1 MASGSCAVNRSQN
14 WRPVVKTSR
23 LEATM
28 CGMALKCAHRAVML
42 RERPRLSRCA
52 SITPRAPGWVG
63 VGAIVLTTVVAVLA
77 YRLGTRGDTRP
88 EVDADEAVRLAE
100 ADLRKEKVD
109 A

>member
-1 MASGSCAVNRSQN
+1 MGVFEAEFLDLYG
-14 WRPVVKTSR
+14 TSF
-23 LEATM
+23 L
-28 CGMALKCAHRAVML
+28 
-42 RERPRLSRCA
+42 
-52 SITPRAPGWVG
+52 WVG

-77 YRLGTRGDTRP
+77 YRFGTRGQQH

>member
-1 MASGSCAVNRSQN
+1 MPALAGGEAV
-14 WRPVVKTSR
+14 
-23 LEATM
+23 AA
-28 CGMALKCAHRAVML
+28 G
-42 RERPRLSRCA
+42 
-52 SITPRAPGWVG
+52 
-63 VGAIVLTTVVAVLA
+63 VAVLA